1 LETTL
6 LTDGER
12 PEKVDNSIQDERTPM
27 VHLPKRNG
35 KPYRRMNLGKQN
47 DNKWKKALF
56 GAAIGITLSGILALS
71 LYSLSGQGLYLAII
85 GLGAGI
91 GFSIG
96 GGLDQQI

>member
-1 LETTL
+1 
-6 LTDGER
+6 
-12 PEKVDNSIQDERTPM
+12 M

-35 KPYRRMNLGKQN
+35 KPYWRMNLGKQN

-56 GAAIGITLSGILALS
+56 GAAIGIAISGILALS
-71 LYSLSGQGLYLAII
+71 LFYLSGQGLYLAII